1 MPSRLCQCAAILAA
15 IDLDPTGTW
24 AADHLDTAVKA
35 GVA

>member
-1 MPSRLCQCAAILAA
+1 LGRAAIIAA

-35 GVA
+35 GVT